1 MSGASSTQVLWQAD
15 VEEILVTHQEVS
27 PLQDEDDFTPAPAME
42 ESDLPG
48 VFTVRARR
56 VLDAAQE
63 EAQRL
68 QVSYVG
74 TEHLL
79 LGLVS
84 EEKGLAAQ
92 ILQDLQVDRETIR
105 MTVEFVIEHSGSRAI
120 PDVIGF
126 TPRSRKV
133 IRHAVDEAF
142 KLDKTFAG
150 TEHLLLAMLL
160 EGEGIAAGVLI
171 SLGVTFEKVYI
182 PLARRSRR
190 S

>member
-1 MSGASSTQVLWQAD
+1 MAAASSTQVSWQVD
-15 VEEILVTHQEVS
+15 TEDIVVTDQEVS

-63 EAQRL
+63 EAHKL
-68 QVSYVG
+68 QQNFVG

-79 LGLVS
+79 LGLVN

-105 MTVEFVIEHSGSRAI
+105 MTVKFVIEHSGSRAI

-142 KLDKTFAG
+142 KLDKTFVG

-182 PLARRSRR
+182 PLARRRR
-190 S
+190 